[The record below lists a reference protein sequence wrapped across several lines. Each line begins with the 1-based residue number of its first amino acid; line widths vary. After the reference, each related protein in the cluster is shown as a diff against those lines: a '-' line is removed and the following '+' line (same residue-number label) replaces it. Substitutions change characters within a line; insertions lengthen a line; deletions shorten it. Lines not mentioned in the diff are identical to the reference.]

1 MKVLV
6 IQSRPSLF
14 KMLKLRD
21 FLVAVCLGVL
31 GLQTN
36 AQSRIND
43 DAAVESSH
51 LTADAA
57 TAGRFF
63 AAHGRRALIDG
74 YSSSGL
80 EVWIY
85 PFQILRG
92 YSVEFQHP
100 GATTAVD
107 GKTILSHV
115 TYEPDAITRTYIG
128 PDFIVREKLMVPLDK
143 PAAVISYS
151 VESAAP
157 LEILIH
163 ATPVLNLMW
172 PAALGG
178 QSAAWNQSLPGF
190 VLSEPLH
197 GISATIASD
206 EIAAH
211 DPIVNQTTQ
220 NSESAELAFTLR
232 PNTAGDASI
241 FVMLN
246 APHTQDPETPLRD
259 FIRNRDHIGSDAS
272 AHLAE
277 LQKKILLVKTPDEEV
292 NRAIADAEIALD
304 QAWVCNVQLGCGF
317 VGGYG
322 PTRPVRR
329 PQYDWFFAGDG
340 LVAAEGALSDGDR
353 ERARDELEFI
363 LRYQDKKT
371 GMIWHELSQSAGFID
386 WTGKYPYMFVHVD
399 ITFQFLETTAHYVRS
414 TGDIAFARTH
424 WDEIQAAYRY
434 CRALIDPATALPRI
448 PADKEGGN
456 EQDRMTD
463 DLGLSASWVA
473 AAEAMANLAQWT
485 GHWDAADEPAK
496 AAQSARSAIPQRYW
510 DAQQSFWIS
519 GHDAA
524 GRPMRERRSEPSQ
537 AIGMRLFD
545 EPQRN
550 SILNQ
555 LASAS
560 FQTDWGTRSI
570 GEGSV
575 GYDPQSYA
583 QGSVWP
589 VSTSAVAYAFWSE
602 HRPTVA
608 LSVWRALV
616 PLASLDSMGH
626 MDEVLAGDFYH
637 PQMESVPEQTWS
649 SAGFLTTTFQGLL
662 GLEIDATT
670 NQIVFA
676 PRIPEDWSDVSVEH
690 ICLPA
695 GRISLA
701 LHRSN
706 DEITLKIENEGD
718 AFSLQFAPGLPLGAQ
733 LLRTQFD
740 GRPAAGKIIHDP
752 QETTAHVERKVP
764 HGASTLAI
772 GFEGGITV
780 LADPPHPRLGDPNTG
795 IHIVD
800 VQLDQGI
807 FTIDA
812 DVPTARASHLQL
824 ESAWPMTNAVGGV
837 LTSVTPNHTQ
847 LAFPAEPANKFPY
860 RRVHVVLNVSTKGQ

>member
-1 MKVLV
+1 MKVF
-6 IQSRPSLF
+6 ITQSCVAFGKSSGFRSLI
-14 KMLKLRD
+14 
-21 FLVAVCLGVL
+21 VAVCLGLL
-31 GLQTN
+31 GLQGS
-36 AQSRIND
+36 AQTAIGND
-43 DAAVESSH
+43 ASDGAAMPTSDAVTGEH
-51 LTADAA
+51 
-57 TAGRFF
+57 FF

-74 YSSSGL
+74 YSSDTL

-85 PFQILRG
+85 PFQILRS
-92 YSVEFQHP
+92 YRVEFKHP
-100 GATTAVD
+100 GATAALD
-107 GKTILSHV
+107 GKAILSRV
-115 TYEPDAITRTYIG
+115 TYEPDAITRIYIG
-128 PDFIVREKLMVPLDK
+128 PDFVAREKLMVPLDK

-151 VESAAP
+151 VDSAVP
-157 LEILIH
+157 IEILVH

-178 QSAAWNQSLPGF
+178 QSAEWNESLPGF
-190 VLSEPLH
+190 VLREPLH
-197 GISATIASD
+197 GITATIASS

-211 DPIVNQTTQ
+211 DAISNQTTQ
-220 NSESAELAFTLR
+220 NSESAELGLTLR
-232 PNTAGDASI
+232 PNATGNAS
-241 FVMLN
+241 VYVVLN
-246 APHTQDPETPLRD
+246 VPHTRDPETPLRD
-259 FIRNRDHIGSDAS
+259 LIGNRDRIGSDAS

-277 LQKKILLVKTPDEEV
+277 LQKKILRVKTPDEEV

-304 QAWVCNVQLGCGF
+304 QAWVCNEQLGCGF

-340 LVAAEGALSDGDR
+340 LVAAEAALSDGDR
-353 ERARDELEFI
+353 DYARDELEFI

-386 WTGKYPYMFVHVD
+386 WAGKYPYMFVHVD
-399 ITFQFLETTAHYVRS
+399 ITFQFLETAAHYVQS

-448 PADKEGGN
+448 PSDKEGGN

-463 DLGLSASWVA
+463 DLGLSTSWIA
-473 AAEAMANLAQWT
+473 AAEAMTALAQWT
-485 GHWDAADEPAK
+485 GHAEVADESAK

-524 GRPMRERRSEPSQ
+524 GRPMLERRSEPSQ
-537 AIGMRLFD
+537 AIRMRLFD
-545 EPQRN
+545 ATQRN
-550 SILNQ
+550 SVLDE

-570 GEGSV
+570 AAGSA

-583 QGSVWP
+583 KGSVWP
-589 VSTSAVAYAFWSE
+589 VSAAAVATTFWSE

-626 MDEVLAGDFYH
+626 MHEVLAGDFYH

-649 SAGFLTTTFQGLL
+649 SAGFLTATFQGLL

-676 PRIPEDWSDVSVEH
+676 PRVPADWSDVSVEH
-690 ICLPA
+690 IRLP
-695 GRISLA
+695 GGLVSLA

-706 DEITLKIENEGD
+706 DEIVLKIENEGD
-718 AFSLQFAPGLPLGAQ
+718 AFSLQFTPELPLGAQ
-733 LLRTQFD
+733 LLQTQFD
-740 GRPAAGKIIHDP
+740 GRPATGKIIHDP
-752 QETTAHVERKVP
+752 QETTANVEIKVP
-764 HGASTLAI
+764 HGTSTLAI
-772 GFEGGITV
+772 GFAGGISVITNS
-780 LADPPHPRLGDPNTG
+780 PHPRLGDPNTG

-800 VQLDQGI
+800 VHLDQGR
-807 FTIDA
+807 FTLDA
-812 DVPTARASHLQL
+812 DVPTVRASHLQL
-824 ESAWPMTNAVGGV
+824 ESAWPMTNAVGAV

-847 LAFPAEPANKFPY
+847 LAFPAEPANKLPY
-860 RRVHVVLNVSTKGQ
+860 RRVRVLLHVSTKDQ